1 MITVIDDFLS
11 KSYFAFLQSY
21 VNSYGFKWAYV
32 NNITKPDNGEQD
44 GLFGLSET
52 LFKTESDGKI
62 VPKDTDATKYT
73 IPAILQIQDIVD
85 MPHVYRARYDMTLR
99 HPDGVKHD
107 EHIDINHP
115 DFVSVILY
123 MNDSDGDTVI
133 YNEKCLSVSDLQ
145 IDREYTIKKTI
156 TPKANRLVFFD
167 GHYVHTGHSPSKH
180 NNRILL
186 NAVLLND
193 F

>member
-11 KSYFAFLQSY
+11 KSYFEFLQAY
-21 VNSYGFKWAYV
+21 VNSYGFKWSYV
-32 NNITKPDNGEQD
+32 NNITKPDDGNES

-52 LFKTESDGKI
+52 LFKESDGKI
-62 VPKDTDATKYT
+62 IPKDIDPTKYT
-73 IPAILQIQDIVD
+73 LPAILQIQDAVGV
-85 MPHVYRARYDMTLR
+85 PHVYRARYDMTLLHR
-99 HPDGVKHD
+99 GNIKH
-107 EHIDINHP
+107 EKHIDINHP
-115 DFVSVILY
+115 EFFSAILY
-123 MNDSDGDTVI
+123 INDSDGDTVI
-133 YNEKCLSVSDLQ
+133 YNEKCLSVSDLE

-186 NAVLLND
+186 NVVLLND
-193 F
+193 Y